1 VSVRFDTEAG
11 PGKLDAEDVRAR
23 LRVADV
29 LNRFGVQYRDRAQIR
44 LSTCPLCG
52 KRQRRAAF
60 LVDRETGDCIHHSG
74 PDASGAPCK
83 SDIFGL
89 TAALAGINVRTEF
102 PRVLELAA
110 EIAGIA
116 PDHDPAELAR
126 ARAEYRTRVEASARQ
141 AAVERAAA
149 EERVPELWLERER
162 RHLRGER
169 YLADRGLDPAALRAC
184 GDVVRYRIADG
195 APSVQLH
202 DLETGAPIN
211 ILTRQLDREPKVIS
225 LDIRRTL
232 GCHDVRGSHSTVGTL
247 GGRIGDLD
255 TAGEGAD
262 VAILVEGVA
271 DTLAALLAFPG
282 CVVLG
287 ASGWHHMEAIAAA
300 VTPRVVQARGWL
312 LVGVHDDEQGK
323 CGAVRAM
330 HAAIAAGLVLDE
342 SIDTIDIG
350 AHKDL
355 ADAWR
360 VGWRW
365 EWPERLGFGP
375 GGAS

>member
-1 VSVRFDTEAG
+1 VIAQLNTEAG
-11 PGKLDAEDVRAR
+11 RCRLDAEDIRPGLHVTN
-23 LRVADV
+23 L
-29 LNRFGVQYRDRAQIR
+29 LTRFGVPYQDRPEIR
-44 LSTCPLCG
+44 LSTCLLCG

-60 LVDRETGDCIHHSG
+60 VIDRETGDCIHHAG

-89 TAALAGINVRTEF
+89 TAALAGLDVRTEF
-102 PRVLELAA
+102 PRVLDLAA

-116 PDHDPAELAR
+116 PDHDPAELAL
-126 ARAEYRTRVEASARQ
+126 ARAEYRARVEAGARQ
-141 AAVERAAA
+141 AATERAAA
-149 EERVPELWLERER
+149 EARVPQLWQERER

-169 YLADRGLDPAALRAC
+169 YLTDRGLDPAGLRAC

-195 APSVQLH
+195 APSVLLH

-232 GCHDVRGSHSTVGTL
+232 GRRDVRGSHSTVGTL
-247 GGRIGDLD
+247 GGRVGDLD
-255 TAGEGAD
+255 TVGEGPD
-262 VAILVEGVA
+262 VVILVEGVA
-271 DTLAALLAFPG
+271 DTLAAFLAFPG

-287 ASGWHHMEAIAAA
+287 GNGWYQMETIAAA
-300 VTPRVVQARGWL
+300 VAPRLVQARGWL
-312 LVGVHDDEQGK
+312 LVGVHDDEPGK
-323 CGAVRAM
+323 SGAVRAM
-330 HAAIAAGLVLDE
+330 QAAIAAGLVLDE
-342 SIDTIDIG
+342 SVDTIDIG

-360 VGWRW
+360 AGWRW
-365 EWPERLGFGP
+365 SWPERLGFGP
-375 GGAS
+375 GGLS

>member
-1 VSVRFDTEAG
+1 VRGRF
-11 PGKLDAEDVRAR
+11 DAEDVRAQYQVTA
-23 LRVADV
+23 LLD
-29 LNRFGVQYRDRAQIR
+29 RFGVKYSDRPQIR
-44 LSTCPLCG
+44 LSTCLLCG

-89 TAALAGINVRTEF
+89 TAALAGLDVRTEF

-116 PDHDPAELAR
+116 PDQGPVELAR
-126 ARAEYRTRVEASARQ
+126 RRAEYRARVEASVRK
-141 AAVERAAA
+141 AATERAAA
-149 EERVPELWLERER
+149 EERVPELWQERER

-169 YLADRGLDPAALRAC
+169 YLADRGLDPAGLRAC

-195 APSVQLH
+195 APSVLLH

-232 GCHDVRGSHSTVGTL
+232 GRRDVRGSHSTVGTL
-247 GGRIGDLD
+247 GGRVGDLG
-255 TAGEGAD
+255 TPGEGPD

-271 DTLAALLAFPG
+271 DTLAAFLAFRG

-287 ASGWHHMEAIAAA
+287 ANGWHQMETIAAVVA
-300 VTPRVVQARGWL
+300 PRLVQARGWL

-330 HAAIAAGLVLDE
+330 QAAIAAGMVLDE
-342 SIDTIDIG
+342 RIDTIDIG
-350 AHKDL
+350 THKDL

-360 VGWRW
+360 AGWRW
-365 EWPERLGFGP
+365 TWPDRLGP
-375 GGAS
+375 GGTTW